1 MSTEGW
7 SPSRRTLLV
16 TGLLLPVSACTQP
29 AAPRPPAP
37 DVGLRAA
44 AVLRER
50 DLLVLY
56 DRALAGAGVRTDAL
70 AALRAEHVAHLV
82 ALGEVAASSSASPG
96 PASPGPAS
104 PGPDSPGRASPGP
117 ASPGRAAP
125 QPGVAALRDAETVA
139 AAAHAEAVLGA
150 SRGLAGLLAA
160 LSAAE
165 AVHASVLA

>member
-82 ALGEVAASSSASPG
+82 ALGEVAASSSASPR
-96 PASPGPAS
+96 PAS
-104 PGPDSPGRASPGP
+104 PGPDSPSRASLGP